1 MYALALMGEKRM
13 EEPAG
18 AALLEEAIALAPRA
32 NHPVYLAWALGV
44 LANLL
49 LRRRAVGEARS
60 LLQEF
65 LARGSARFGVFEAI
79 VIYHSARAA
88 VMAGDLDGAEAG
100 FAAAENAARRTAS
113 PIGLSY
119 AIFGKGSL
127 AFARGNLAEARRC
140 YDEALAMDTL
150 VDPGV
155 VSQDQY
161 VLVKVCLAQGDVEA
175 ARGYA
180 AAMEIAAE
188 RTASTGQR
196 EPAYIAFAHVAS
208 GLLAIADGRDGDAEP
223 LFLAAIGTLTA
234 IPIVDGVADV
244 VDGLATCAGMRGDE
258 ARATRLTHLARGL
271 RDGSRPVESVVDAV
285 S

>member
-1 MYALALMGEKRM
+1 
-13 EEPAG
+13 
-18 AALLEEAIALAPRA
+18 
-32 NHPVYLAWALGV
+32 
-44 LANLL
+44 
-49 LRRRAVGEARS
+49 
-60 LLQEF
+60 
-65 LARGSARFGVFEAI
+65 
-79 VIYHSARAA
+79 
-88 VMAGDLDGAEAG
+88 
-100 FAAAENAARRTAS
+100 
-113 PIGLSY
+113 LSY
-119 AIFGKGSL
+119 AIFGKGNL
-127 AFARGNLAEARRC
+127 AFARGNLVEARRC

-188 RTASTGQR
+188 RAASPGQR
-196 EPAYIAFAHVAS
+196 EPAYVAFAHVAS
-208 GLLAIADGRDGDAEP
+208 GLLAIADGRAGDAEP

-244 VDGLATCAGMRGDE
+244 VDGLAACATARGDQI
-258 ARATRLTHLARGL
+258 RATALADLAAGL
-271 RDGSRPVESVVDAV
+271 RDGSRAVASVMDAI